1 MKRKLV
7 KHGEAT
13 LMVSLPS
20 KWLRKIDLKKGDEVE
35 VEEKDKKL
43 VLTSGKTA
51 KKIKEITIELNN
63 ENKHNIYTI
72 LTHAYRKGFDRIV
85 INKININI
93 LKEIRSLTNRLLLG
107 FEITERTK
115 DRCVLENIS
124 EPTEDKYDIM
134 LKKVFMVIKDS
145 LELTLED
152 FNKSKFNIKDIKE
165 NRDLADKFIL
175 YCRRLLMKKG
185 AEESMLDWELLTF
198 LMHIEHA
205 IYYMY
210 KYAAEN
216 RIKSEKPMLDL
227 LVELEKYFELFEN
240 SYYNK
245 DIQEVQKIHNLRNR
259 FQFGKCLTLI
269 SKSNGKQAV
278 TYSYLREI
286 FRLIQIGTSPIL
298 AEILEKKAK
307 L

>member
-1 MKRKLV
+1 
-7 KHGEAT
+7 
-13 LMVSLPS
+13 MVSLPS